1 LQLRSQTKKVNG
13 EWSKP
18 DFDPARGL
26 MMKTFVGLVMM
37 GSVVAATGCER
48 QDAER
53 LTRVGW
59 KVADKLQGLVPDK
72 TPWGASW
79 SPVPDG
85 SLEARVRARFE
96 ADKYLAPLNI
106 EVIAT
111 DHGVRLRGRV
121 ADEVLKRRAVEL
133 AESTVGVEKVAD
145 EFNSGQ

>member
-1 LQLRSQTKKVNG
+1 MNR
-13 EWSKP
+13 
-18 DFDPARGL
+18 
-26 MMKTFVGLVMM
+26 FVGLIVLAIAV
-37 GSVVAATGCER
+37 GTTGCER

-79 SPVPDG
+79 STVPDM

-96 ADKYLAPLNI
+96 ADKYLAPLNL

-121 ADEVLKRRAVEL
+121 TDDVLKRRAVEL

-145 EFNSGQ
+145 ELSSGQ

>member
-1 LQLRSQTKKVNG
+1 MNR
-13 EWSKP
+13 
-18 DFDPARGL
+18 
-26 MMKTFVGLVMM
+26 FVWLVLLAL
-37 GSVVAATGCER
+37 AAGTTGCER

-59 KVADKLQGLVPDK
+59 KVADKLQGLVPDN

-79 SPVPDG
+79 STVSDI

-96 ADKYLAPLNI
+96 ADKYLAPLNL

-121 ADEVLKRRAVEL
+121 TDEVLKRRAVDL

-145 EFNSGQ
+145 ELSSGEW

>member
-1 LQLRSQTKKVNG
+1 
-13 EWSKP
+13 
-18 DFDPARGL
+18 
-26 MMKTFVGLVMM
+26 MMNRFVGLIVLA
-37 GSVVAATGCER
+37 SAVAAAGCER

-79 SPVPDG
+79 SGMSDI
-85 SLEARVRARFE
+85 SLEGRVRARFE

-121 ADEVLKRRAVEL
+121 TDEVLKRRAVEL

-145 EFNSGQ
+145 ELSSGQ

>member
-1 LQLRSQTKKVNG
+1 MKRLVWLMVASFAVA
-13 EWSKP
+13 
-18 DFDPARGL
+18 PA
-26 MMKTFVGLVMM
+26 
-37 GSVVAATGCER
+37 GCEG

-106 EVIAT
+106 EVVAT

-121 ADEVLKRRAVEL
+121 TDDVLKRRAVEL

-145 EFNSGQ
+145 EFTSGQ